1 MDADVDAD
9 VDWRT
14 ADFEP
19 GDVVALSADVVH
31 MSASNESGSIRH
43 GKGARVRLSCD
54 TRWQPRSERT
64 DPRIRVWR
72 RRLGGDVVDE
82 VREPS
87 GQVACKTR
95 ETSIICTARVNKL
108 SGVTRS

>member
-1 MDADVDAD
+1 M
-9 VDWRT
+9 
-14 ADFEP
+14 
-19 GDVVALSADVVH
+19 ALSADVVH
-31 MSASNESGSIRH
+31 MSASNESGSGRD

-87 GQVACKTR
+87 GR
-95 ETSIICTARVNKL
+95 
-108 SGVTRS
+108 